1 MRNSTGS
8 VRQRGTN
15 SWELRI
21 YQGVDPENGKERW
34 ATKTVR
40 GSRRFATAQLREFR
54 QVAIC
59 GRIRA
64 GTVAELL
71 TQWTEAAS
79 PGWAATTKRET
90 KSLIDR
96 HLIPCLGHLAIAK
109 LTTADID
116 DFYGHL
122 LRRGGK
128 DERPLAPGTVQRT
141 HVVLHRALARAVRWN
156 WIWVNPASQSSPP
169 RAVPPEIRPPSP
181 EAVTNLLSYVARR
194 DRAFHLFLVLAATT
208 GARRGELL
216 ALRWMDVDLVTNTVS
231 FQRSLVEGAA
241 GPVLAPTKT
250 RRSHRV
256 ALDQA
261 TADALDGFHDDEMS
275 RGRGSRIISS
285 SPLVNSVSDRGYRT
299 TQQSCSFATA
309 MKPSSLSS
317 GSMISGTS
325 WPHRCLTPA
334 YRSRWSP
341 GGSLTPAPRR
351 RSTSTPT
358 WCRAAIVWLPR
369 CCVRASR
376 AGVQVRSS
384 EADESRSRIPPV
396 VRQPILAGQSH
407 NPGPS
412 IRSGPTRGLKIF
424 QHRVQAAGEPRANAA
439 ADIAPRRGTLK

>member
-8 VRQRGTN
+8 VRQRGPN
-15 SWELRI
+15 RWELRI

-96 HLIPCLGHLAIAK
+96 HLIPCLRHLAIAK
-109 LTTADID
+109 LATADID

-128 DERPLAPGTVQRT
+128 DGRPLAPGTVQRT
-141 HVVLHRALARAVRWN
+141 HVVLHRALAQAVRWN

-181 EAVTNLLSYVARR
+181 EAVTNLLSYVALR

-216 ALRWMDVDLVTNTVS
+216 ALRWMDVGLVTNTVS
-231 FQRSLVEGAA
+231 FQRSLVEGAG

-261 TADALDGFHDDEMS
+261 TADALDGFHDDEMP
-275 RGRGSRIISS
+275 RGRGSRDHFVFAADQFGARPWLPNHATKLFI
-285 SPLVNSVSDRGYRT
+285 RYRT
-299 TQQSCSFATA
+299 EAELPQFRLHDLRHFMATQMLDAGVPIAVVAGRLAHARAPTTLNVYAHVVPGGDPLAAEVLRSRLT
-309 MKPSSLSS
+309 S
-317 GSMISGTS
+317 GS
-325 WPHRCLTPA
+325 P
-334 YRSRWSP
+334 SP
-341 GGSLTPAPRR
+341 KL
-351 RSTSTPT
+351 
-358 WCRAAIVWLPR
+358 
-369 CCVRASR
+369 
-376 AGVQVRSS
+376 
-384 EADESRSRIPPV
+384 
-396 VRQPILAGQSH
+396 
-407 NPGPS
+407 
-412 IRSGPTRGLKIF
+412 
-424 QHRVQAAGEPRANAA
+424 
-439 ADIAPRRGTLK
+439 